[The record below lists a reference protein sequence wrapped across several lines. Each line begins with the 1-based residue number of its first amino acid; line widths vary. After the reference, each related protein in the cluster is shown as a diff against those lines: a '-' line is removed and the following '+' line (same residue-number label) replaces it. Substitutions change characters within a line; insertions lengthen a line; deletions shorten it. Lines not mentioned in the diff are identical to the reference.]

1 MSSLNK
7 VTLIGNVGNIE
18 IKEYE
23 KGGEKKPLVQVS
35 LATSDGYKDKN
46 GEWQNNTEWHKCV
59 FAIPSL
65 AERAKSIGKGDS
77 IMVEGSIKT
86 NKWADKE
93 GNENSYKEIAVV
105 SYKTW
110 RKAKIEGSESSAP
123 PQGQPNPASPK
134 SVGVDDDLPF

>member
-35 LATSDGYKDKN
+35 LATSDGYKDKS
-46 GEWQNNTEWHKCV
+46 GEWKNITEWHKCV

-65 AERAKSIGKGDS
+65 AERAKAINKGDT

-86 NKWADKE
+86 NKWTDND
-93 GNENSYKEIAVV
+93 GNEKSYKEIAVV

-110 RKAKIEGSESSAP
+110 RKAKKEDGGSDDQSASYGESPAP
-123 PQGQPNPASPK
+123 SG
-134 SVGVDDDLPF
+134 GEDGDDLPF

>member
-86 NKWADKE
+86 NKWTDKE
-93 GNENSYKEIAVV
+93 GNEQSYKEIAVV

-110 RKAKIEGSESSAP
+110 RKAKTEGAP
-123 PQGQPNPASPK
+123 QTDMGAPAPQPAAASPT
-134 SVGVDDDLPF
+134 GGGDDLPF

>member
-7 VTLIGNVGNIE
+7 VILIGNVGNIE
-18 IKEYE
+18 VKEYE
-23 KGGEKKPLVQVS
+23 RGGEKKPLVQVS

-46 GEWQNNTEWHKCV
+46 GDWQNQTEWHKCV

-65 AERAKSIGKGDS
+65 AERAKSIQKGDT
-77 IMVEGSIKT
+77 IEVEGSIKT
-86 NKWADKE
+86 NKWTDKE

-110 RKAKIEGSESSAP
+110 RKAKNDAPSGGSSEPANAP
-123 PQGQPNPASPK
+123 KPPSMPMGD
-134 SVGVDDDLPF
+134 DDDLPF